1 MHVAFRSARP
11 QLSLRALLML
21 GAATLMVIVGLLAM
35 HTFTAEPA
43 GHGSPG
49 LTHSTSSA
57 GDEHV
62 TDVMGSPDSADTAC
76 DGPCHVS
83 TGTGQ
88 GHNDMLAACVL
99 ALLAGLLLL
108 LPPTLVHGRG
118 LPLHRVTIPVRW
130 DATGVLPRAPLLTFL
145 SISRT

>member
-49 LTHSTSSA
+49 LPHSASA
-57 GDEHV
+57 AGHEHV
-62 TDVMGSPDSADTAC
+62 SDVMGSADSVVAAC

-83 TGTGQ
+83 TGHGQ
-88 GHNDMLAACVL
+88 GHNDMLTACVL

-108 LPPTLVHGRG
+108 LPPMLLYGRG
-118 LPLHRVTIPVRW
+118 LPLHRVMCLTRW
-130 DATGVLPRAPLLTFL
+130 DATGVLPRAPSLTFL

>member
-11 QLSLRALLML
+11 QPSLRALLML

-49 LTHSTSSA
+49 LTHSASVA

-62 TDVMGSPDSADTAC
+62 TDVMGSPDTVDATC

-83 TGTGQ
+83 TGHGQ
-88 GHNDMLAACVL
+88 GHNDMLTACVL
-99 ALLAGLLLL
+99 ALVAGLLLL
-108 LPPTLVHGRG
+108 LPPMLFHGRG
-118 LPLHRVTIPVRW
+118 LPLHGLMSLTRW
-130 DATGVLPRAPLLTFL
+130 DATGVLPRAPSLTFL

>member
-43 GHGSPG
+43 GHGASVLSYSASVAG
-49 LTHSTSSA
+49 GDHVTATGGADSA
-57 GDEHV
+57 GI
-62 TDVMGSPDSADTAC
+62 PC
-76 DGPCHVS
+76 DGPCHAM
-83 TGTGQ
+83 TGPGQ
-88 GHNDMLAACVL
+88 GDHDMLTACVL

-108 LPPTLVHGRG
+108 LPPVLGRG
-118 LPLHRVTIPVRW
+118 RGVNLQRVMSRVRW
-130 DATGVLPRAPLLTFL
+130 DASGVLPRAPSLTFL

>member
-1 MHVAFRSARP
+1 MHVAFRSARS

-49 LTHSTSSA
+49 LAHSASVA
-57 GDEHV
+57 GDEHAADV
-62 TDVMGSPDSADTAC
+62 TGSTDPVDIAC
-76 DGPCHVS
+76 DGLCHVS
-83 TGTGQ
+83 TGPGQ
-88 GHNDMLAACVL
+88 GHDDMLMACVL
-99 ALLAGLLLL
+99 ALLAGFLLL
-108 LPPTLVHGRG
+108 LPPMLIHGRG
-118 LPLHRVTIPVRW
+118 LLLHRVMSLMRW
-130 DATGVLPRAPLLTFL
+130 DATGVLPRAPSLTFL